1 MPGAADQAGNAQAAP
16 GPSPP
21 PATASLEELT
31 AAAAASVKRF
41 PLSSEECP
49 ICLAGL
55 RSAAEQQQEVK
66 GALEEERAA
75 LGSLAS
81 GSIVL
86 QLEPGETYYL
96 LPK

>member
-1 MPGAADQAGNAQAAP
+1 
-16 GPSPP
+16 
-21 PATASLEELT
+21 
-31 AAAAASVKRF
+31 
-41 PLSSEECP
+41 
-49 ICLAGL
+49 L